1 MSHSIIT
8 SPGFVIQGRDYGENQ
23 VMASIFARELG
34 LVLAV
39 AQGIR
44 TEASKLRPYIIEY
57 AWGSYSF
64 VRGKE
69 MWRLVG
75 AGELVSG
82 TNSDPLRYPVD
93 DIGDEIDDNFNR
105 KEIDLTARVAVIL
118 RRFLQGEEPHPELF
132 DALLSFFSSVKNDT
146 GLLEHHSSELESL
159 IVFRIMHLLG
169 YIGNDQDIPEAFYSS
184 SLSPEL
190 LARVGE
196 KRQVINKQINRALKE
211 SQL

>member
-8 SPGFVIQGRDYGENQ
+8 SSGFVIQARDYGENQ

-44 TEASKLRPYIIEY
+44 TETSKLRPYIIDF

-64 VRGKE
+64 VRGRD

-75 AGELVSG
+75 ASELEDGRVGGKEYDRGQVELV
-82 TNSDPLRYPVD
+82 
-93 DIGDEIDDNFNR
+93 
-105 KEIDLTARVAVIL
+105 ARVASIL
-118 RRFLQGEEPHPELF
+118 KRFLQGEEPHPELF
-132 DALLSFFSSVKNDT
+132 DALRSFFFSIQSDAMLVEKF
-146 GLLEHHSSELESL
+146 SAELESL

-169 YIGNDQDIPEAFYSS
+169 YIGTDGGLEPELYSGEV
-184 SLSPEL
+184 SPEL
-190 LARVGE
+190 LGKVE
-196 KRQVINKQINRALKE
+196 LKRLVINKHINKALKE